1 MRIEVRLPEVKP
13 GVYQEVGMCPKCGGR
28 AFRRYGKKGERKVI
42 RDLQHEEVQSQR
54 YQCEQCGYRK
64 RVYPVGV
71 SRAQQSDRLKG
82 MSVLLYILGLSYGGV
97 SDFLGAMGVYISKT
111 TVYNNVQ
118 EAGERARKKQRQE
131 VGREG
136 KRAVVGADG
145 TYVKVKGEKVG
156 IEVIVDDSTGEL
168 LGLEIITS
176 ENGEEVLKVLRE
188 VVEEVGAEVVVT
200 DDHGAYK
207 DVVEI
212 ELGKQHQ
219 ICRAHVERNVEEWS
233 ASIREQMK
241 QEEASLATL
250 GLAPEQMTEDLVLLQ
265 RLAREHPP
273 EGAAKLERV
282 FHRYKEAPPPG
293 KGKRHSVGYRMRMLV
308 TRLWDNWKRLTLYL
322 RRGDLD
328 GTNNTTERLIGWW
341 IKERYRTMRGYQ
353 RKESIRNVVFL
364 TARMGVRSGYY
375 DMAELFA

>member
-1 MRIEVRLPEVKP
+1 MRIEVRLPKVEPEV
-13 GVYQEVGMCPKCGGR
+13 YREVGVCPKCGGT
-28 AFRRYGKKGERKVI
+28 AFRRYGQKGERKVI
-42 RDLQHEEVQSQR
+42 RDLRYEEVESQR
-54 YQCEQCGYRK
+54 YQCERCGYRK

-82 MSVLLYILGLSYGGV
+82 MSVLLYLLGLSYGGV
-97 SDFLGAMGVYISKT
+97 SDFLGAVGAYISKT

-118 EAGERARKKQRQE
+118 EAGEKARKKQRQE
-131 VGREG
+131 VRRGG
-136 KRAVVGADG
+136 KRAIVGADG
-145 TYVKVKGEKVG
+145 TWVKVKGKKVG
-156 IEVIVDDSTGEL
+156 IEVIVDDKTGEL

-176 ENGEEVLKVLRE
+176 ENGEEVLEVLRE
-188 VVEEVGAEVVVT
+188 VVEEVGAEVVAT

-207 DVVEI
+207 EVVEI

-219 ICRAHVERNVEEWS
+219 VCRAHVERNVEEWS

-241 QEEASLATL
+241 GEEASLATL
-250 GLAPEQMTEDLVLLQ
+250 GITPEQMREDLALLQ

-273 EGAAKLERV
+273 DGATQLKTMY
-282 FHRYKEAPPPG
+282 HRYKGAPAPG

-328 GTNNTTERLIGWW
+328 GTNNTTERLTGWW

-353 RKESIRNVVFL
+353 REASIKNVVFL
-364 TARMGVRSGYY
+364 TARMGIRSGHY